1 MDKKVCIITG
11 ANSGIGK
18 AAAIQIAREGHQVI
32 MACRNPER
40 GEAALQDVRQESGND
55 TVELMVVDMSLQA
68 SIKAF
73 AAQFL
78 AKYEVLDVLI
88 HNAAA
93 FDIRQKE
100 RKLTSEGVELIWATN
115 HVGPVLLT
123 DLLLHALKR
132 SEQGRVITISS
143 KGLVVYPFLKVDV
156 ADPEFVHKKFS
167 VQKAYYQ
174 SKLAQVMYTY
184 WLADQLR
191 ETAVSKSSATNS
203 GQAVTVNS
211 IRVTNVKI
219 DVDTRYPDMPKWK
232 RKMYSLKSKSSISPE
247 QMAETYT
254 YLALSHEVSKTT
266 GKYFDDPK
274 HIVESNG
281 WSRKK
286 QNIQKVMNLTLSYL
300 K

>member
-1 MDKKVCIITG
+1 MNKKVCVITG

-18 AAAIQIAREGHQVI
+18 AAAIQIAQQGHQVI

-40 GEAALQDVRQESGND
+40 GEASLQDVRKESGND
-55 TVELMVVDMSLQA
+55 SVDLMIVDMSLQA
-68 SIKAF
+68 SIRAF
-73 AAQFL
+73 AEEFL
-78 AKYEVLDVLI
+78 AKYDVLDVLI

-115 HVGPVLLT
+115 HVGSVLLT
-123 DLLLHALKR
+123 DLLLDALKA

-143 KGLVVYPFLKVDV
+143 KGLVVYPRLKVDV
-156 ADPEFVHKKFS
+156 ADPEFTHKKFS

-174 SKLAQVMYTY
+174 SKQAQVMYTY
-184 WLADQLR
+184 WLAERLQ
-191 ETAVSKSSATNS
+191 ETATSASS
-203 GQAVTVNS
+203 GQAVTANS

-219 DVDTRYPDMPKWK
+219 DVDARYPGMPKWK

-254 YLALSHEVSKTT
+254 YLALSPEVSQTT

-274 HIVESNG
+274 HIVASNG
-281 WSRKK
+281 WSQKPE
-286 QNIQKVMNLTLSYL
+286 NIQKVMDLTLSYL